1 MRVDVVAHSKCVSG
15 SFIYICWGNERKTRW
30 EKLTLEQ
37 FFASLNLEPNYMP
50 PAKRSRI
57 NEEDH
62 EEDDDDEEEEEEFCA
77 QNSCSGDYDYDD
89 YD

>member
-1 MRVDVVAHSKCVSG
+1 
-15 SFIYICWGNERKTRW
+15 
-30 EKLTLEQ
+30 
-37 FFASLNLEPNYMP
+37 MP

-62 EEDDDDEEEEEEFCA
+62 EEDDDEEEEEEKFSA